1 MADEEEIR
9 QFMIMYALNDCLTVT
24 KLVHELPSPSNS
36 TLPTSTI
43 TNDLEAVSDNEF
55 EFDYKQ
61 EPVNKWS
68 INEISYDI
76 DIYGKNEFVKLYDDI
91 KIDDTP
97 TYDILTRSHDRND
110 SLKMINHIQLLD
122 HSNDKNKGYAR
133 NDPQNDIEIISD
145 DDEQQPTN
153 NNKYQQHS
161 SDKPLTRNQKK
172 SRKKRAKRYR
182 FEIIR
187 EIYREFTITQ
197 IKNVLIY
204 MNIHYVNINV
214 VGKLLFI
221 GVRNEATRQDIEH
234 KLDHHKI
241 KIKINSKF

>member
-61 EPVNKWS
+61 EPVNKWP

-97 TYDILTRSHDRND
+97 TYDILTR
-110 SLKMINHIQLLD
+110 
-122 HSNDKNKGYAR
+122 NDKNKGYAR

-197 IKNVLIY
+197 IK
-204 MNIHYVNINV
+204 
-214 VGKLLFI
+214 
-221 GVRNEATRQDIEH
+221 
-234 KLDHHKI
+234 
-241 KIKINSKF
+241 